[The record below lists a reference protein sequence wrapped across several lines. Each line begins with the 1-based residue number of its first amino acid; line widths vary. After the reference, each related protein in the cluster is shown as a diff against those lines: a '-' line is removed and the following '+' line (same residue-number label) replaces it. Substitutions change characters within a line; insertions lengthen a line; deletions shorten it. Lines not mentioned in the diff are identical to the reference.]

1 MLKRI
6 LSFPICCVLAACSG
20 PAELSLP
27 DGAVRTPVNSQQ
39 AIADYN
45 AAAARST
52 ASSRASI
59 QVAGDTEVIKAELAN
74 LREIL
79 TQTDLER
86 RPQASTVVRQAS
98 ALKPVASSA
107 APRNE
112 LTSPI
117 GLRAS
122 ESISYTTTAIQFRIT
137 FAEDDATFL
146 PSPAFR
152 QALLRAA
159 GSSQVVSIL
168 GASDSATTTAKSE
181 TAAATRAENVSTFLI
196 ANGIDPSKL
205 KSTSVPS
212 GAFIA
217 DNSTTAGKSMNRRV
231 DIQIIKSKPMSAS
244 TQ

>member
-59 QVAGDTEVIKAELAN
+59 QVASETELIKAELAN

-79 TQTDLER
+79 TQADLER
-86 RPQASTVVRQAS
+86 RPPASTALRPAS
-98 ALKPVASSA
+98 AMKGATFTA

-122 ESISYTTTAIQFRIT
+122 ESIRYTTTAIQFRVT
-137 FAEDDATFL
+137 FAEDDATFS
-146 PSPAFR
+146 PSQAFR

-159 GSSQVVSIL
+159 GSSRAVSIL
-168 GASDSATTTAKSE
+168 GASDSAITTAKSE
-181 TAAATRAENVSTFLI
+181 TAAATRAENVGTFLI
-196 ANGIDPSKL
+196 ANGIDPAKL
-205 KSTSVPS
+205 KTASVPS

-217 DNSTTAGKSMNRRV
+217 DNSTIAGKSMNRRV
-231 DIQIIKSKPMSAS
+231 DIQITRSQPIPAS
-244 TQ
+244 PQ